1 MPVNPP
7 GASLRVFKQSLS
19 PSANIEVKVP
29 EQLTAP
35 VIYPGHSDHAV
46 NTLVDSVKSKL
57 VKDPEVKLSHDV
69 KTGEIDFEVNQYSFN
84 NTVEDTISSIREAK
98 TLMDALPDLELQ
110 KDIIISSVL
119 SPNDMISTE
128 LIYSAD
134 TDLFGDVTNELTQGI
149 KDYFDNDYKITEELT
164 GWLERALFIEGACPI
179 GVIPETAI
187 DEAINSNLKITK
199 EAFDTIYKNGDLLK
213 PTVFGILGT
222 PKYKDISGKRAYN
235 QMSLESF
242 SVSANISNYD
252 AEITGL
258 GITVVDNPAI
268 LKTPK
273 LIARLREQKI
283 AEVYRNNDFGLENY
297 SPKFVNDP
305 TDIYPTRREENKNGV
320 IHLKTLDV
328 LEKKNVGHPTVF
340 MFPTESVIPVHS
352 PADPSDHVCYFIALD
367 EYGNPIRGDYS
378 GDQTQE
384 LRNDFKSTM
393 SGNTTS
399 QMISTAKRMGIRD
412 VENYS
417 KTDLDQMTKLYS
429 QVVEKDLMDRMEAGG
444 FNSRGLKFHTATELY
459 KLMFSRAL
467 KQLNTQLLFLP
478 KDYMTYIAFDYKVNG
493 VGRSLLEKTKI
504 IGSLRMVNTITDAIA
519 NAKSAIDHRTLEI
532 RLDPDDPD
540 PIKRTEQYLHEFQRA
555 TKADFPLGN
564 NSYVDITN
572 YLQKAGV
579 QVKITGHE
587 GMPDMGMEFSNQRYD
602 YTKPDSDYA
611 EGLAKKHSMGI
622 GAPPETVQNLENIE
636 FATQIISKNAFFA
649 KISMW
654 RQRIASKHFTD
665 HIVKYT
671 LNSQPLMTMLTE
683 IIEANRDKLPK
694 IDSKFSSEAC
704 AVVFAKNIKVTLPE
718 PDLAQLEMQAAA
730 FDVYISLLE
739 KALPFFVSSQ
749 IIATED
755 QGDRVSQVIDH
766 VVEILK
772 AFYARKWLMDNN
784 VLPELFDLVNT
795 TLDAEENFSF
805 LAEHDKLMDMLAPNL
820 RDFIIKGMKRG
831 KTNDG
836 ITEKA
841 EELLT
846 GEEVDDFG
854 GGSDFGSDTGGD
866 TGGDGFGG
874 DDEFGGE
881 DEFTD
886 EFGDETETGEN
897 EEGDETGG
905 DDDWI

>member
-1 MPVNPP
+1 MPINPP
-7 GASLRVFKQSLS
+7 GASLRIFKQSLS
-19 PSANIEVKVP
+19 PNTSIEVKVP
-29 EQLTAP
+29 EELTAP
-35 VIYPGHSDHAV
+35 VLYPGHDDTAV
-46 NTLVDSVKSKL
+46 SSLVDSVKSKL
-57 VKDPEVKLSHDV
+57 VEDPEVKLSYDR
-69 KTGEIDFEVNQYSFN
+69 KKGEFDYDVNQLSFN

-98 TLMDALPDLELQ
+98 ILMDALPDLELQ

-128 LIYSAD
+128 LIYSSD
-134 TDLFGDVTNELTQGI
+134 TDLFSDVTNELIQGI

-164 GWLERALFIEGACPI
+164 GWLERVLFIEGACPL

-199 EAFDTIYKNGDLLK
+199 EAFDSLYKDGDLLK
-213 PTVFGILGT
+213 PAVFGILGT
-222 PKYKDISGKRAYN
+222 PKYKQSKSDKKYN

-242 SVSANISNYD
+242 SVSANIGNYD
-252 AEITGL
+252 PQITGM
-258 GITVVDNPAI
+258 GVTVVDNPAI
-268 LKTPK
+268 LKTPR
-273 LIARLREQKI
+273 LIAKLREQKI
-283 AEVYRNNDFGLENY
+283 AEAYHTHKFGLENY
-297 SPKFVNDP
+297 SPKFIDDP
-305 TDIYPTRREENKNGV
+305 TSIYPTRREEGKGDIV
-320 IHLKTLDV
+320 YIKTTDV
-328 LEKKNVGHPTVF
+328 LEKKNIGHPTVF
-340 MFPTESVIPVHS
+340 QFPTESVIPIHS

-367 EYGNPIRGDYS
+367 EYGNPIRGEYNN
-378 GDQTQE
+378 DQTE
-384 LRNDFKSTM
+384 DLRNDFKSTM
-393 SGNTTS
+393 NGQFSS
-399 QMISTAKRMGIRD
+399 QMITTAKRMGIREVD
-412 VENYS
+412 NYD
-417 KTDLDQMTKLYS
+417 KNDIGQMTKLYS
-429 QVVEKDLMDRMEAGG
+429 QVIEKDLMDRLEAGG
-444 FNSRGLKFHTATELY
+444 FNSKGLKFHTATELY

-467 KQLNTQLLFLP
+467 KELNTQLLFLP
-478 KDYMTYIAFDYKVNG
+478 KDYMTYIAFDYKPNG

-519 NAKSAIDHRTLEI
+519 NAKSAIDHRTLDI

-564 NSYVDITN
+564 NSYADITN

-579 QVKITGHE
+579 QVKISGHE

-611 EGLAKKHSMGI
+611 EGLSKKHSMGL

-654 RQRIASKHFTD
+654 RQRIAAAHFTD
-665 HIVKYT
+665 HVVKYT
-671 LNSQPLMTMLTE
+671 LNSQPLMTMLTD
-683 IIEANRDKLPK
+683 IIEKNRDKLPK

-704 AVVFAKNIKVTLPE
+704 AIVFAKNIRLNLPE
-718 PDLAQLEMQAAA
+718 PDLAQLEMQSEA
-730 FDVYISLLE
+730 FDTYIGLLE

-805 LAEHDKLMDMLAPNL
+805 LTEHDKLMDMLAPNL
-820 RDFIIKGMKRG
+820 RDFIISGMKRG

-846 GEEVDDFG
+846 GEEADDFG
-854 GGSDFGSDTGGD
+854 GDSGGD
-866 TGGDGFGG
+866 FDSDSGDEGGDDGFGE
-874 DDEFGGE
+874 DDFHEDGE
-881 DEFTD
+881 D
-886 EFGDETETGEN
+886 TG
-897 EEGDETGG
+897 EEGDSES
-905 DDDWI
+905 DDDTGEDWDF

>member
-1 MPVNPP
+1 MSVNLPNS
-7 GASLRVFKQSLS
+7 SLTVFKHSLS
-19 PSANIEVKVP
+19 ANTNMEINVPSNAIAPAIKAVHTDEVV
-29 EQLTAP
+29 
-35 VIYPGHSDHAV
+35 G
-46 NTLVDSVKSKL
+46 TLVEAVKSKL
-57 VKDPEVKLSHDV
+57 VEDPNVKINIDRT
-69 KTGEIDFEVNQYSFN
+69 TGNLDFDVNQFSLT
-84 NTVEDTISSIREAK
+84 NTVEDTIISIREAK

-128 LIYSAD
+128 LIYSVD
-134 TDLFGDVTNELTQGI
+134 TDLFGDIANELIQNI
-149 KDYFDNDYKITEELT
+149 KNYFDNDYKITEELT
-164 GWLERALFIEGACPI
+164 RWLERALFIEGACPI

-199 EAFDTIYKNGDLLK
+199 EDFDSIYKNGDLLN
-213 PTVFGILGT
+213 PAVFGILGN
-222 PKYKDISGKRAYN
+222 PKYKSNNNKTNFN

-242 SVSANISNYD
+242 SVSANISQYD
-252 AEITGL
+252 AHITGL
-258 GITVVDNPAI
+258 GITVVDNPSI

-273 LIARLREQKI
+273 LIAKLREQKI
-283 AEVYRNNDFGLENY
+283 AEIYHNNHFGLE
-297 SPKFVNDP
+297 SFKPKFIDDP
-305 TDIYPTRREENKNGV
+305 TSIYPVRRNENKDGIV
-320 IHLKTLDV
+320 YLKTLDT
-328 LEKKNVGHPTVF
+328 LEKKNIGHPTVF
-340 MFPTESVIPVHS
+340 MFPTEAVIPVHS

-367 EYGNPIRGDYS
+367 EYGNPIRGEYNS
-378 GDQTQE
+378 DQTEE
-384 LRNDFKSTM
+384 LRNDFNSTVN
-393 SGNTTS
+393 GNMTS
-399 QMISTAKRMGIRD
+399 QMINTARRMGIRD
-412 VENYS
+412 VDSYN
-417 KTDLDQMTKLYS
+417 KNDLDQMTRLYS
-429 QVVEKDLMDRMEAGG
+429 QVIEKDLMDRMEAGG
-444 FNSRGLKFHTATELY
+444 FNSKGLKFHTATELY

-478 KDYMTYIAFDYKVNG
+478 KDYMTYIAFDYKPNG

-532 RLDPDDPD
+532 KLDPDDPD
-540 PIKRTEQYLHEFQRA
+540 PIKRTEQYIHEFQRA

-564 NSYVDITN
+564 NSYADIAN

-602 YTKPDSDYA
+602 YTKPDSDYT
-611 EGLAKKHSMGI
+611 EGLAKRHSMGL

-654 RQRIASKHFTD
+654 RQKIAAQHFTD

-671 LNSQPLMTMLTE
+671 LNSQPLMSMLAE
-683 IIEANRDKLPK
+683 VIEANRDKLVK
-694 IDSKFSSEAC
+694 IDTKYSSEAC
-704 AVVFAKNIKVTLPE
+704 AVVFAKNIRVTLPE
-718 PDLAQLEMQAAA
+718 PDLAQLEMQSEA
-730 FDVYISLLE
+730 FDVYIGLVE

-755 QGDRVSQVIDH
+755 QGDRISQVIDH

-772 AFYARKWLMDNN
+772 AFYARKWLIDNN

-805 LAEHDKLMDMLAPNL
+805 LMEHDKLMDMLAPNL

-846 GEEVDDFG
+846 GETSDSFGSGDMNDDNDDF
-854 GGSDFGSDTGGD
+854 SNDT
-866 TGGDGFGG
+866 
-874 DDEFGGE
+874 EEE
-881 DEFTD
+881 DEFD
-886 EFGDETETGEN
+886 EEDSIDMNDEGESEESDDEETEEW
-897 EEGDETGG
+897 
-905 DDDWI
+905 DDF